1 MPPSFDII
9 GFNDNHFEGAP
20 TSLVAGKL
28 ELSTSKLGI
37 TDVCLARLTFLIV
50 FFTFFTSTYFLHAI
64 FLRNILNINIQNFMN
79 KYVSHVGDVY

>member
-1 MPPSFDII
+1 MPTSFDII

-37 TDVCLARLTFLIV
+37 TDVGLARLTFLIV
-50 FFTFFTSTYFLHAI
+50 FFTSTYFLHAI

-79 KYVSHVGDVY
+79 KCISHVGDVY